1 MDTWDDDFR
10 EPTEDERTARRAL
23 GVAIALINS
32 SAPLSTTQL
41 RRDFYPDL
49 GDAAFKKAFQRDRT
63 RLALGGVVIQSAG
76 SRGDE
81 QTWLVDEERS
91 FVRDYHLTPED
102 ALTLDCMLLPLAAD
116 PSFPFAR
123 DLRMALT
130 KIDRSFGNPSVAVLP
145 PSARKRNNNLT
156 RIEDC
161 MIQGHPASIL
171 YTRADGSE
179 LKRTVSPYGLFVFRD
194 KTYLV
199 APETDD
205 DGTALGDPHT
215 FLVDRIRSVKP
226 IVRASYQTPLDFDV
240 RDYQLLPFQMGDSIY
255 EATFLVPT
263 NRLQDLRMRLGSQ
276 VEWGDVDEG
285 NVLRTTVS
293 HESNAASWAIAEG
306 VRPIAPESL
315 VREWRHI
322 LLDACEGDCHEQ

>member
-32 SAPLSTTQL
+32 AAPLSTTQL

-49 GDAAFKKAFQRDRT
+49 GDAAFKKAFQRDRA
-63 RLALGGVVIQSAG
+63 RLALGGVVIQPTG
-76 SRGDE
+76 GKGDE

-91 FVRDYHLTPED
+91 FVRDYLLTPED
-102 ALTLDCMLLPLAAD
+102 ALTLDCMLLPLASD

-123 DLRMALT
+123 DLRIALA

-161 MIQGHPASIL
+161 MVQGHPAQIV

-179 LKRTVSPYGLFVFRD
+179 TKRTISPYGLFVFRD

-199 APETDD
+199 APKTGD
-205 DGTALGDPHT
+205 DGVALDEPHT
-215 FLVDRIRSVKP
+215 YLVDRIRSVRP
-226 IVRASYQTPLDFDV
+226 VARISYQTPPDFDI
-240 RDYQLLPFQMGDSIY
+240 RDYQLLPFQMGSVLY
-255 EATFLVPT
+255 EATFLVP
-263 NRLQDLRMRLGSQ
+263 NARLHDLRTRLALQ
-276 VEWGDVDEG
+276 VEWENKAGEDTFRAFVSNEGD
-285 NVLRTTVS
+285 
-293 HESNAASWAIAEG
+293 AAAWAIAEG
-306 VRPIAPESL
+306 VRPIAPATL
-315 VREWRHI
+315 VDAWRQL
-322 LLDACEGDCHEQ
+322 LLDACRGVCHEQ